1 MRDKYERRRL
11 KKIAMEIKKP
21 GLGMILRTVAEG
33 KTDSQIEN
41 DYKSLI
47 KKYNDLLY
55 KAEKNKAPKLI
66 HNDLKVTSSVLRD
79 LISEKVE
86 KMLLI
91 QKKIIKEF
99 KK

>member
-1 MRDKYERRRL
+1 
-11 KKIAMEIKKP
+11 MEIKQP

-47 KKYNDLLY
+47 KKYNDLMY
-55 KAEKNKAPKLI
+55 KAEKNRPPNLFI
-66 HNDLKVTSSVLRD
+66 MILKVTSSVLRD

-86 KMLLI
+86 KIIVDSKEDYKRI
-91 QKKIIKEF
+91 QKIDKRRCFRILEMH
-99 KK
+99 